1 MHRYKN
7 CIVHKSSEGNLLLGK
22 DYTALFDCGMA
33 FCAKDTIQNVKN
45 ALGGRPLDYIFAT
58 HTHYDHIGAL
68 PYFREEWPQLRLAAT
83 AAGAAV
89 LVKDTPRKVFR
100 ELSSSAAMRFGSKLD
115 INYDDNAFYADIT
128 IKDKDSIS
136 LGDLSVEVLETP
148 GHTRDSVSYFIPELE
163 LLFMNETPGVMM
175 HDGKIYPTY
184 LTSYADTINS
194 INKCRCLKFK
204 HLSLPHRGVVS
215 KEEADGFFDKVME
228 ANIACYNFI
237 LGMKEKNLSEDE
249 MIASFFQKYGS
260 DVILSYQPK
269 EAFIINARATIAC
282 TLKELG

>member
-1 MHRYKN
+1 MHKYIN
-7 CIVHKSSEGNLLLGK
+7 CIVHKSSEGNLLIGK

-68 PYFREEWPQLRLAAT
+68 PYFREEWPQLRLAAI

-89 LVKDTPRKVFR
+89 LVKDTPRRVFR

-115 INYDDNAFYADIT
+115 INYDDNAFHADIT
-128 IKDKDSIS
+128 VKDKDIIS
-136 LGDLSVEVLETP
+136 LGELSVETLETP

-184 LTSYADTINS
+184 LTSYTDTINS

-215 KEEADGFFDKVME
+215 KEEAGGFFDKVME

-237 LGMKEKNLSEDE
+237 LDMKEKNLGEDE
-249 MIASFFQKYGS
+249 MIDSFFQKYGS

-282 TLKELG
+282 TLKELE